1 MDTRLESRAR
11 DDVLKG
17 AKAIFSR
24 GLVESGEGNVSARV
38 PGKDEMFITPAF
50 NDYGTLSKDD
60 VVHIDFL
67 GNKLSGGR
75 NPSSEYRLHA
85 AVYRARPGA
94 MCVIHT
100 HSTHAAMLSV
110 TRSVIPVIL
119 EEMIIFLGGQ
129 VNVSKYAQANT
140 DELGVNAVKAMG
152 RSNGI
157 LMANHGVLVCGRSM
171 EHAVKMAELVE
182 KMANVYAGALRI
194 GKPKTIPKKSFP
206 KFLEHFESEFAT
218 H

>member
-1 MDTRLESRAR
+1 MDTGPESRAQ

-38 PGKDEMFITPAF
+38 PGKNEMFITPAF

-60 VVHIDFL
+60 VVRIDFS
-67 GNKLSGGR
+67 GAKLSSGR
-75 NPSSEYRLHA
+75 NPSSECLLHA
-85 AVYRARPGA
+85 AVYRARPRA
-94 MCVIHT
+94 ACVIHT
-100 HSTHAAMLSV
+100 HSTYASMLSV
-110 TRSVIPVIL
+110 TSIAIPVIF

-129 VNVSKYAQANT
+129 VNVSEYAQANT
-140 DELGVNAVKAMG
+140 RELGVNAIKALG

-157 LMANHGVLVCGRSM
+157 LMANHGVLVCGRTM

-182 KMANVYAGALRI
+182 KMAEVYRGALQI
-194 GKPKTIPKKSFP
+194 GKPKKIPKKSFP